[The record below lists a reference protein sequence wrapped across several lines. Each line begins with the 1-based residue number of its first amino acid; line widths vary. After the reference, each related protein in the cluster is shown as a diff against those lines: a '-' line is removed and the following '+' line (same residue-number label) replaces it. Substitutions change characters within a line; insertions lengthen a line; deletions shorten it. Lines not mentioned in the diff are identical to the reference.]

1 MKTKNIDLKWH
12 VLHYDFN
19 TDEIV
24 SYNVLYG
31 FNDVINKNVKNKTI
45 HDRASLKEFLIS
57 EFRYHYWCR
66 SEHEIL
72 VSGLH
77 SKDLKNTKKIDVYY
91 QLEMNLDR
99 IVDYINVAC
108 NLNY

>member
-1 MKTKNIDLKWH
+1 MKIKNVDLKWY

-19 TDEIV
+19 KDEITN
-24 SYNVLYG
+24 YNVLYG
-31 FNDVINKNVKNKTI
+31 FAEIIGKNVKNKKI
-45 HDRASLKEFLIS
+45 YDRDSLKEFLIN

-77 SKDLKNTKKIDVYY
+77 SKSSENVKKIDVYH

-99 IVDYINVAC
+99 IVDYINTTC
-108 NLNY
+108 DLKY